1 MQIGAK
7 TIENILVIMV
17 LEKKIQKHNFPFLF
31 TWESVTH
38 IVVWSCA
45 NDDLWNAILSY

>member
-17 LEKKIQKHNFPFLF
+17 LAKQIQKHKFPFLF
-31 TWESVTH
+31 NWESITH
-38 IVVWSCA
+38 IVV
-45 NDDLWNAILSY
+45 